1 MGRVRGLTAVLLTAV
16 TVGCGVSDE
25 ERVRRQ
31 LDEIAQT
38 VGIDAGETQMIRQAR
53 ATRLAMY
60 LASDV
65 DFDVGAPLIPVQGRD
80 RVSQMALEVRA
91 PSSGASVAFDD
102 VRVTIDPGTRQAL
115 ATFTARVSDGESV
128 GGDLRDSR
136 TLNVVFAEIGGEWL
150 VQQVR
155 FVRYP

>member
-1 MGRVRGLTAVLLTAV
+1 M
-16 TVGCGVSDE
+16 
-25 ERVRRQ
+25 
-31 LDEIAQT
+31 
-38 VGIDAGETQMIRQAR
+38 
-53 ATRLAMY
+53 
-60 LASDV
+60 
-65 DFDVGAPLIPVQGRD
+65 
-80 RVSQMALEVRA
+80 
-91 PSSGASVAFDD
+91 
-102 VRVTIDPGTRQAL
+102 TIDPGTRQAL